1 MNLTR
6 NFVSGK
12 IEVHE
17 DEKMSPRA
25 VRVCG
30 KIIKPEVK
38 NRARQHR
45 GAATFDAPSAI
56 GFREQPETAV
66 LKAERFRAQF
76 DGANEDLRL
85 DIEGSRPLV
94 YTH

>member
-1 MNLTR
+1 MDLTR

-17 DEKMSPRA
+17 DEKLSPRA

-30 KIIKPEVK
+30 IIKTGGK
-38 NRARQHR
+38 YRARQHR
-45 GAATFDAPSAI
+45 GAATFDAPSAM
-56 GFREQPETAV
+56 GFRQQPETAV
-66 LKAERFRAQF
+66 VKAERFRAQF

-85 DIEGSRPLV
+85 DIECSRPLV